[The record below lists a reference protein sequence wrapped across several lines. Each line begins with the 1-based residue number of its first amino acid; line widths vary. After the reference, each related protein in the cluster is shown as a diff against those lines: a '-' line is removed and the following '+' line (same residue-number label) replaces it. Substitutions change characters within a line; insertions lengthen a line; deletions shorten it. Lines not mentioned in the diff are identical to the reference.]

1 MHNHSQHTLL
11 FDGAAKGNPGKAG
24 AGGVIKNSVGE
35 IEHRFA
41 WGLGHNTSI
50 QAEAISLFQGLKQVK
65 ELGIKEVN
73 VIGDSQSII
82 KAIVDNSPPKDL
94 RLARLVSRIKSLI
107 KSFQS
112 INFFHVWR
120 ENNKDADTKANKAAL
135 LSAGSL
141 LRDRDED
148 WDPIP

>member
-1 MHNHSQHTLL
+1 
-11 FDGAAKGNPGKAG
+11 
-24 AGGVIKNSVGE
+24 
-35 IEHRFA
+35 
-41 WGLGHNTSI
+41 LGHNTNI
-50 QAEAISLFQGLKQVK
+50 QAEALALFQGLKQVK

-82 KAIVDNSPPKDL
+82 KTIVDNSPPKDL

-120 ENNKDADTKANKAAL
+120 ENNKDADAEANKVAL
-135 LSAGSL
+135 LSTSSL